1 MAKRKE
7 GNVLH
12 KVCVLAEGLGEDW
25 TPGEKAPGLDGLLSE
40 VGSGE
45 VEGCSAA
52 MRRGQLSISVSSVLN
67 EFSKPGL
74 GCHW

>member
-1 MAKRKE
+1 MAKREE

-25 TPGEKAPGLDGLLSE
+25 TAGEKAPGLDGLLSE

-45 VEGCSAA
+45 VEG
-52 MRRGQLSISVSSVLN
+52 
-67 EFSKPGL
+67 
-74 GCHW
+74 